1 MNDANYG
8 GWHANCITKPATE
21 QIRGNTAMNA
31 AIDPMIQVNPLF
43 MRVDLLIEM
52 SKLEL
57 AIASI
62 RCQKNSNEAE
72 PLVAPLASRI
82 ARLSEA
88 LGRLSA

>member
-1 MNDANYG
+1 MLSAVSEA
-8 GWHANCITKPATE
+8 WHENCITDHVAERKPKGTS
-21 QIRGNTAMNA
+21 MNA

-43 MRVDLLIEM
+43 MRVDLLIEV

-62 RCQKNSNEAE
+62 RRQKVAGEVES
-72 PLVAPLASRI
+72 LVAPLASRV
-82 ARLSEA
+82 ARINEA

>member
-1 MNDANYG
+1 
-8 GWHANCITKPATE
+8 
-21 QIRGNTAMNA
+21 MNA

-43 MRVDLLIEM
+43 MRMDLLIEV

-62 RCQKNSNEAE
+62 RCQKATTDAE

-82 ARLSEA
+82 ARLNEA
-88 LGRLSA
+88 LGRLDA

>member
-1 MNDANYG
+1 
-8 GWHANCITKPATE
+8 
-21 QIRGNTAMNA
+21 MNA

-43 MRVDLLIEM
+43 MRVDLLIEV

-62 RCQKNSNEAE
+62 RRQKTKAE
-72 PLVAPLASRI
+72 VESLVAPLASRV
-82 ARLSEA
+82 ARINEA